1 MLAAQIEQAA
11 QGSKRLKVVR
21 KRFAAII
28 SVARQTDAEQSGVTV
43 RTYFDDW
50 MFDKLPNVGT
60 SYGNQLKLCK
70 REFYTSLGNR
80 ADAEIVHIDEEDI
93 ENFVDSLVARNLGG
107 RSINKRLDILIEMFG
122 DGEDKAF
129 VIVNP
134 VNEDHY
140 QMESPLERQAFSIP
154 QTELILGA
162 TRIVDWHTMILLG
175 FYCGMRLGDARS
187 QTWDAIDFDG
197 RIITWVPIKTRR
209 RRRRKAKVIITPL
222 HPVLYAHLLK
232 VRQMRGESPDVTPN
246 LAHRPISN
254 LSGEFVGLVRAAG
267 IDPLEQTLPNGR
279 KQCLLTYH
287 SLRHEF
293 ATELKRAGVSEK
305 EWTLLTGHSAEWHRW
320 DGEHISQ
327 VARIYNHVDVEDR
340 RKWIDRLPALKLP
353 GTTESA
359 IAKSETEIK
368 PETK

>member
-1 MLAAQIEQAA
+1 MGVGILIIPTGKERDTVQARESFIVRFGINAADTRRKTRENRAQAQMLAAQIEQAA

-175 FYCGMRLGDARS
+175 FYCGMRLGRCAEPNV
-187 QTWDAIDFDG
+187 G
-197 RIITWVPIKTRR
+197 RHRFRR
-209 RRRRKAKVIITPL
+209 TDYHLGSDQDPPPAPAQGKSDHHATAPRPL
-222 HPVLYAHLLK
+222 CA
-232 VRQMRGESPDVTPN
+232 
-246 LAHRPISN
+246 LA
-254 LSGEFVGLVRAAG
+254 
-267 IDPLEQTLPNGR
+267 
-279 KQCLLTYH
+279 
-287 SLRHEF
+287 
-293 ATELKRAGVSEK
+293 
-305 EWTLLTGHSAEWHRW
+305 
-320 DGEHISQ
+320 
-327 VARIYNHVDVEDR
+327 
-340 RKWIDRLPALKLP
+340 
-353 GTTESA
+353 
-359 IAKSETEIK
+359 
-368 PETK
+368 